1 MTLGV
6 WVPIGRKG
14 EMIRSGALAASET
27 FQLEIS

>member
-14 EMIRSGALAASET
+14 EMMSGALAASET